1 MTTTVNTPA
10 PQSDS
15 RDDRPPFATLPIAL
29 VVAAAAVAL
38 LLSIG
43 RYGFFGD
50 ELYFLSAG
58 RRLAASYAD
67 QGPALPAIAR
77 LMDLI
82 APGSLVAQRI
92 PAVLSTLAAIVVS
105 AQLAREFGGSRGAQ
119 TLSALAYA
127 GSPFLLVQ
135 GTQLST
141 NTIDTALW
149 VLIGWLVVRWVR
161 TRRDH
166 LLLWAG
172 VVTAI
177 DMQVKWLV
185 PFLWAAIAIGALV
198 FGPRELLRRPAL
210 WWGAALVAATM
221 LPSLVWQARHGWPQL
236 GMGAQ
241 VAAEQSVV
249 GGRWTFVP
257 LALVLAGVLGV
268 LLLGFGS
275 WALLRWEPL
284 RPYRFLGMTLPL
296 LALVFVASN
305 GRPYYVVGVY
315 AVVMSAG
322 AVWWANR
329 PGRWRQVLAGSLAV
343 ASVLVVAWSLPW
355 QPESEITPAGD
366 DASAGL
372 AIGLYGKFGWPELR
386 AAVRDAYL
394 SIPESERSRVVV
406 VADGYW
412 QAAALDVDRDE
423 TGLPA
428 VYSPNRGFGYF
439 GAPPDDATTVL
450 WVGGDEADLRSRFA
464 EVRAVGRADA
474 RLGMPGVSRDVTI
487 RRCDGPREP
496 WSRAWD
502 GMLRLG

>member
-1 MTTTVNTPA
+1 MTITVNTA
-10 PQSDS
+10 TPQSDS
-15 RDDRPPFATLPIAL
+15 RDDRPPFATVPIAS

-50 ELYFLSAG
+50 ELYFISAG

-77 LMDLI
+77 LMDLV

-92 PAVLSTLAAIVVS
+92 PAVLITLVAIAVS

-119 TLSALAYA
+119 TLSAIAYA

-149 VLIGWLVVRWVR
+149 VIIGWLVVRWVR

-166 LLLWAG
+166 LLLWAAL
-172 VVTAI
+172 VTAI
-177 DMQVKWLV
+177 DMQVKWLA
-185 PFLWAAIAIGALV
+185 PFLWAAIAIGVLV
-198 FGPRELLRRPAL
+198 CGPRELVRRPAL
-210 WWGAALVAATM
+210 WWGAALVAVTM
-221 LPSLVWQARHGWPQL
+221 VPSLVWQARHGWPQL

-241 VAAEQSVV
+241 VAAEQGTV
-249 GGRWTFVP
+249 GGRWTFIP
-257 LALVLAGVLGV
+257 LALLLAGVLGV
-268 LLLGFGS
+268 LFLGLGT

-284 RPYRFLGMTLPL
+284 RPYRFLGLVLPL
-296 LALVFVASN
+296 LVVVFTALD

-322 AVWWANR
+322 AVWWTNR
-329 PGRWRQVLAGSLAV
+329 PGRWRRVLAASLAV
-343 ASVLVVAWSLPW
+343 ASVVVVAWSLPW

-386 AAVRDAYL
+386 AAVREAYL
-394 SIPESERSRVVV
+394 AIPAAERSGVVV

-412 QAAALDVDRDE
+412 QAAALDVDREE

-439 GAPPDDATTVL
+439 GTPPDDATTVL
-450 WVGGDEADLRSRFA
+450 WVGGDESGLRSRFA
-464 EVRAVGRADA
+464 EVRAAGRADA
-474 RLGMPGVSRDVTI
+474 RLGMPGISRDVTI
-487 RRCDGPREP
+487 WRCDGPREP